1 MSTYQFARRGRA
13 TSAKR
18 RKIVV
23 ATAFALAAAALIPL
37 MNRTNA
43 SAATPDEVSL
53 HCRDGSPLLENCTF
67 IQRRE
72 ATAGGN
78 SFRVSEVQNNCDG
91 TVPDP
96 FSLAVSVRSTTEVQ
110 LENGAFFNVSG
121 TPSLLEAIGATAT
134 SVKNRFKILGFGE
147 DSAVTVTIRADVEP
161 GQRAAIYFRPEVVES
176 GGYLEAEY
184 KQAQDGTKVFFFP
197 EQNADTVLVRFPLAN
212 DNGDPKGFYW
222 IRSMPC
228 RENSRL
234 VIPGFDTADFGGLDG
249 AFGITDTPVAA
260 G

>member
-1 MSTYQFARRGRA
+1 VSTYQVARRGRA
-13 TSAKR
+13 RSAKR
-18 RKIVV
+18 RNIIIV
-23 ATAFALAAAALIPL
+23 TALALAAAALVPL

-72 ATAGGN
+72 GTADGN
-78 SFRVSEVQNNCDG
+78 SFRASEVQNNCDG

-96 FSLAVSVRSTTEVQ
+96 FSLSVRVQSSTEVR
-110 LENGAFFNVSG
+110 LENGGFFNISG
-121 TPSLLEAIGATAT
+121 TPSLLNAIDATAT
-134 SVKNRFKILGFGE
+134 SVKNRFNILGFRE
-147 DSAVTVTIRADVEP
+147 DSSVTVTIRADVEP

-184 KQAQDGTKVFFFP
+184 KEAQDGTKVFFFP

-212 DNGDPKGFYW
+212 DNGTPKGFYW
-222 IRSMPC
+222 IRSIPC
-228 RENSRL
+228 LENSRL

-249 AFGITDTPVAA
+249 AFGITDTPVAT